1 LNGASCAL
9 RSGLAP
15 QELRMTI
22 ISAPSRIDGTGA
34 FAQVAFRARQ
44 KLGTRGRSRSGIR
57 QQGTEWRLR

>member
-1 LNGASCAL
+1 MSTIW
-9 RSGLAP
+9 AP
-15 QELRMTI
+15 C
-22 ISAPSRIDGTGA
+22 RIDGTSA